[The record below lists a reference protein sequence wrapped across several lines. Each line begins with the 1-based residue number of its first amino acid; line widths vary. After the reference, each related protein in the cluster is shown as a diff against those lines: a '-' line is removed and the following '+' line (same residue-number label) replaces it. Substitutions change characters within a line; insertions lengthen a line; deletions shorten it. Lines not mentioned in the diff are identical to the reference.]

1 MPIYKIQSPSGK
13 IISIESDSEPTQETI
28 DEAISIVESQ
38 QFKQRNEPT
47 KLPRFS
53 NPPQEFSPAEKL
65 KQGIGLAGQ
74 GAQIASIPFGLTG
87 TPIAMGGRVVEGLA
101 KNEGLKDSLLAGA
114 GVGLFDLATAGIGK
128 GIKAVNKLSKV
139 SKASKASKV
148 TNPTYK
154 SASDVLKQ
162 NKDLFRGKNKIPTKN
177 LSDPRYVDVV
187 GSKTAENLKE
197 LQDSIIKNQ
206 QKAVSKGTI
215 KLNTLSDDVYAS
227 LINTFKNIPLNPEV
241 ASPKTYQ
248 SIIRRLKNPN
258 VTIKDLYDARKLAD
272 EAINYNDPKVFQK
285 PYQEIRKK
293 IDAVLRNPKI
303 NSTGVEYGKQ
313 TDNLNEL
320 LKTKVVKNL
329 VSRSSP
335 TSPTAK
341 FGQGYS
347 TMDQASQETF
357 KDAIRKLRLN
367 NSTQKKQAKNILEAT
382 RALDVSKAFR
392 DTKPPLILGQLPYV
406 GGTLS
411 GMYKRN
417 LPTLQN
423 LSESVPFGVSRL
435 ASRST
440 FPIEKRNDSGELN
453 NQNKDRILRERGLI
467 K

>member
-1 MPIYKIQSPSGK
+1 MPVYKIQSPSGK

-38 QFKQRNEPT
+38 QFKQTDEPPKT
-47 KLPRFS
+47 PRYS
-53 NPPQEFSPAEKL
+53 NPPQEFSPKERV
-65 KQGIGLAGQ
+65 KQGFGLAGQ
-74 GAQIASIPFGLTG
+74 MAQIASIPFGLAG
-87 TPIAMGGRVVEGLA
+87 TPIAVGGRVVEGLA
-101 KNEGLKDSLLAGA
+101 KNESLKDALSAGA
-114 GVGLFDLATAGIGK
+114 GLGLFDLSTAGIGK
-128 GIKAVNKLSKV
+128 GINAVNKLSKV
-139 SKASKASKV
+139 SKASKV

-162 NKDLFRGKNKIPTKN
+162 NKDLFRGKNKIPTKK
-177 LSDPRYVDVV
+177 LSDPRYVDAV
-187 GSKTAENLKE
+187 GSKTAENLKK

-206 QKAVSKGTI
+206 QEAVSKGTI

-241 ASPKTYQ
+241 SSPKTYQ
-248 SIIRRLKNPN
+248 SIIRRLKNPD

-293 IDAVLRNPKI
+293 IDSILRDPKI

-335 TSPTAK
+335 SSATAK

-347 TMDQASQETF
+347 TMDQASQKTF
-357 KDAIRKLRLN
+357 QDAIRKLRLN

-392 DTKPPLILGQLPYV
+392 DTKPPLFIGELPYV

-411 GMYKRN
+411 AMYKRN
-417 LPTLQN
+417 LPKLQN

-440 FPIEKRNDSGELN
+440 FPIENRNDSGELN